1 MRNILTLL
9 FTLITFATL
18 SQNYPIQTK
27 LKEDSVVILTTEQYR
42 DIELLLSNQRDR
54 VNSYKD
60 DISLQ
65 EKEIDSL
72 KDLLSKKMIIVDS
85 LDLLVKNKLSNYDS
99 LETKIKIIEDWLY
112 NSAVDNAYLYYSHR
126 DTTIMSIDLSAYA
139 LYGSRLYG
147 SLTVERRGEV
157 SEDAQWKKWN
167 RLYPQEPDLNWE
179 LKYREKWRPVVVEFP
194 YKIKKQL

>member
-1 MRNILTLL
+1 MKNILTLL
-9 FTLITFATL
+9 FTLISFVTL
-18 SQNYPIQTK
+18 SQNYPVQTK
-27 LKEDSVVILTTEQYR
+27 LKGDSVVILTTEQYR

-72 KDLLSKKMIIVDS
+72 KEILSIKTNTVDS
-85 LDLLVKNKLSNYDS
+85 LDLLVKTKLSNYDS
-99 LETKIKIIEDWLY
+99 LETKIKTIENWLY

-126 DTTIMSIDLSAYA
+126 DTTIMSIDLSGYA
-139 LYGSRLYG
+139 LYGSKFSG
-147 SLTVERRGEV
+147 SLTVVRRGFA
-157 SEDAQWKKWN
+157 SEDEEWKKCN
-167 RLYPQEPDLNWE
+167 RLYPQEPDLNWQ